1 MQCKP
6 HAHLIFLLAQV
17 RSLPPSHQTSLL
29 STAPCSCEEK
39 CMEAQILA
47 RLASCMK
54 PADYLAAALAGRM
67 KPFVSRL
74 RCSSWREAFCQHFPS
89 CSHGC
94 ARVRTHTHTPQSH
107 AKVKVITCKQ
117 QGLENI
123 PRRCQVMH
131 AQLFVPI
138 YEQESS
144 EACIKTVQHPVDG
157 KHPATNKQSPVDGFW
172 FRNSVACRNTVSC
185 QHVFLKRCPPL
196 FCRHRPRGN
205 TLCWEATRRSG
216 DLAGPVPVQKLV
228 LLCDIY

>member
-29 STAPCSCEEK
+29 STAPCSCKEK

-94 ARVRTHTHTPQSH
+94 ARVRTPVTRKGKSYHMQTARIREYTPALSSN
-107 AKVKVITCKQ
+107 ARATICS
-117 QGLENI
+117 NI
-123 PRRCQVMH
+123 RAGIERSLYQNCTT
-131 AQLFVPI
+131 
-138 YEQESS
+138 SS
-144 EACIKTVQHPVDG
+144 GWQT
-157 KHPATNKQSPVDGFW
+157 S
-172 FRNSVACRNTVSC
+172 
-185 QHVFLKRCPPL
+185 
-196 FCRHRPRGN
+196 GN
-205 TLCWEATRRSG
+205 
-216 DLAGPVPVQKLV
+216 Q
-228 LLCDIY
+228 